1 MDNPKLLILEFNYWE
16 HFKAAKDLA
25 LIYPLHHPKRV
36 AIETSLNELQVEIN
50 NLKNGIE
57 TKDKGIA

>member
-25 LIYPLHHPKRV
+25 LIYPLNHPKRLV
-36 AIETSLNELQVEIN
+36 VEKSLNELQVEIN
-50 NLKNGIE
+50 RP
-57 TKDKGIA
+57 KDDKTSN